1 MSFFG
6 GGAPF
11 ACFLGGA
18 KKIVSDHECNVFGGH
33 VVEVFIFLI
42 M

>member
-1 MSFFG
+1 M
-6 GGAPF
+6 
-11 ACFLGGA
+11 CFLGGQ

-33 VVEVFIFLI
+33 VVEVFNFL